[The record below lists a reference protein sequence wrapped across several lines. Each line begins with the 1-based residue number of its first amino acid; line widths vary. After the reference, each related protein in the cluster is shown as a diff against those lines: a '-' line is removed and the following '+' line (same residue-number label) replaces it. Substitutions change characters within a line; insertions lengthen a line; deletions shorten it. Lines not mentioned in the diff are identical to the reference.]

1 MGGIMS
7 DANGANAP
15 ELTANAESN
24 SNAESMEPT
33 TPQANERLLRESKE
47 HKLRAQ
53 KAEAELERIKAERLK
68 EQGKYENL
76 WKSEKAAHDK
86 LQQTLM
92 LDRIRTAVK
101 EEALK
106 VGCSAPDVVYKL
118 ADSGLIQYDPDS
130 LEVIGAD
137 VAVQKVRAELP
148 ALFTKAAK
156 TVVNPTTPSGVV
168 EQQKPSAADIAK
180 DPMKRREALA
190 AMFAKK

>member
-1 MGGIMS
+1 MS
-7 DANGANAP
+7 DTTGANAP
-15 ELTANAESN
+15 EVTANAESN

-33 TPQANERLLRESKE
+33 ATQASERLLRESKE

-53 KAEAELERIKAERLK
+53 RAEAELERIKAERLK

-76 WKSEKAAHDK
+76 WKAEKSAHEK

-92 LDRIRTAVK
+92 VDRIRTAVK

-106 VGCSAPDVVYKL
+106 AGCSTPDVVYKL
-118 ADSGLIQYDPDS
+118 AESGLIQYDPET

-137 VAVQKVRAELP
+137 VAVQRVRAELP
-148 ALFTKAAK
+148 ALFTKAPK
-156 TVVNPTTPSGVV
+156 TVVNPTTPSGSVS
-168 EQQKPSAADIAK
+168 QPQLSAADIAK
-180 DPMKRREALA
+180 DPIKRREALA